1 MKNKLFIALVFGLL
15 VNQKL
20 LADSPLTSTP
30 FCEAYKD
37 LQLIQIASESKGKLT
52 SEIMNYLSDN
62 SNPIEVKIALI
73 NKVANSG
80 WEIAFEETNNAEIF
94 LKYLEETEDG
104 FFLFNASSE
113 ILICYAYIKALDNY
127 FDVTEAAMWAEMAR
141 TGNEESY
148 TIQIIAALIFAQQ
161 AMDSDWCEVYNL
173 TNSVRENK
181 ALEKDMREEAISII
195 FDYMDLYKDDCE

>member
-1 MKNKLFIALVFGLL
+1 VEL
-15 VNQKL
+15 
-20 LADSPLTSTP
+20 
-30 FCEAYKD
+30 
-37 LQLIQIASESKGKLT
+37 
-52 SEIMNYLSDN
+52 MNYLSDN
-62 SNPIEVKIALI
+62 SNPIDVKIALI

-127 FDVTEAAMWAEMAR
+127 FDVTEAAIWADMAR

-148 TIQIIAALIFAQQ
+148 TVSIIWALIQAQQ
-161 AMDSDWCEVYNL
+161 AMDSDWCEVYNF